1 MKKRDR
7 KTIKNVDVKVRDL
20 PAGAM
25 KQVEELVNS
34 ATPAKQE
41 TKELEYVER

>member
-1 MKKRDR
+1 MKNRDR
-7 KTIKNVDVKVRDL
+7 KLVRNVEVKVREL
-20 PAGAM
+20 PPGAM

-41 TKELEYVER
+41 TKELEHVER